1 MKEKVV
7 KSAVMGLEAASVHG
21 PGLGLGKNMSKNNA
35 LHQRL
40 RNNGP
45 NLD

>member
-7 KSAVMGLEAASVHG
+7 KSAVMGLEVESGHG
-21 PGLGLGKNMSKNNA
+21 PGLGLGKSMSKNNA

-40 RNNGP
+40 RNNRS

>member
-1 MKEKVV
+1 MKGKVV
-7 KSAVMGLEAASVHG
+7 KPAVMGLEAASVHE
-21 PGLGLGKNMSKNNA
+21 PGLGLGKSMSKNSA

-40 RNNGP
+40 EKNGP